1 MIRVAKETFSRIGN
15 SGTIIAGTVGA
26 QSTRENIILCKDAA
40 EVGADF
46 ALILPPSYFPA
57 MMTPDAIQSF
67 YEDVS
72 ERHQHDRPPSS
83 VSGRPRGSQMP

>member
-67 YEDVS
+67 YEEVS
-72 ERHQHDRPPSS
+72 ERKWH
-83 VSGRPRGSQMP
+83 MA